1 MGLKESLM
9 KNNEV
14 FAAIAL
20 ALHEHL
26 GNNVHDV
33 ETGIITIAEHQ
44 TMWNLASLSMTA
56 HP

>member
-1 MGLKESLM
+1 MNK
-9 KNNEV
+9 NEV

-33 ETGIITIAEHQ
+33 ETGIITIADHT

>member
-1 MGLKESLM
+1 M
-9 KNNEV
+9 KQNEV
-14 FAAIAL
+14 YAAIAM